1 MIKHI
6 VLFKVN
12 NKEKIE
18 EAKKRILSLKE
29 KIPEIIDIEVFT
41 DIGFDKTASDFG
53 LITTLKDKDSLKIY
67 AEDKEHLKVIEF
79 IKTIAIERRAIDYEI
94 KE

>member
-12 NKEKIE
+12 DKSKIDA
-18 EAKKRILSLKE
+18 AKQMILDLKS
-29 KIPEIIDIEVFT
+29 KIPEIQEIEVFT
-41 DIGFDKTASDFG
+41 DIGYDDTASDFG
-53 LITTLKDKDSLKIY
+53 LITTFKNLEDLDIY
-67 AEDKEHLKVIEF
+67 AKHKDHLEVIKF
-79 IKTIAIERRAIDYEI
+79 IKTIAIQRSAIDY

>member
-12 NKEKIE
+12 DKSKIDI
-18 EAKKRILSLKE
+18 AKNLILNLKE
-29 KIPEIIDIEVFT
+29 KIPEIIDIKVFT
-41 DIGFDKTASDFG
+41 DIGYDGTASDFG
-53 LITTLKDKDSLKIY
+53 LITTFKNENDLDIY
-67 AEDKEHLKVIEF
+67 AKHKEHLEVIKF
-79 IKTIAIERRAIDYEI
+79 IKTIATQRSAIDY